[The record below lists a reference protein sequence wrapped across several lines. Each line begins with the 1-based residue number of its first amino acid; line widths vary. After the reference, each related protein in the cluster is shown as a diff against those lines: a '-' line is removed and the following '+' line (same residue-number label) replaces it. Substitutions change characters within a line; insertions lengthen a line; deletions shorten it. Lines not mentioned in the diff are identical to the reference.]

1 MLKIGILNLQGA
13 FNKHRK
19 ILNQIGVENIYVNKA
34 SQLKFCSGLIIPGGE
49 STTLSNLIEKERL
62 FKSLKDFSIKFPIF
76 GTCAGL
82 ILMAKNNNDNL
93 IKSLDLIDIEVSRNA
108 YGRQVDSFIKNID
121 INIEKKIIST
131 SAIFIRAPIINK
143 VGKNVKVLSV
153 LRGKPILVEQ
163 GNHFA
168 STFHPE
174 LTDDKRIHEYFV
186 SKVRKFSFE

>member
-49 STTLSNLIEKERL
+49 STTLSNLIEKEKL
-62 FKSLKDFSIKFPIF
+62 FKSLKDFSEKFPIF

-131 SAIFIRAPIINK
+131 SAIF
-143 VGKNVKVLSV
+143 
-153 LRGKPILVEQ
+153 
-163 GNHFA
+163 F
-168 STFHPE
+168 
-174 LTDDKRIHEYFV
+174 
-186 SKVRKFSFE
+186 